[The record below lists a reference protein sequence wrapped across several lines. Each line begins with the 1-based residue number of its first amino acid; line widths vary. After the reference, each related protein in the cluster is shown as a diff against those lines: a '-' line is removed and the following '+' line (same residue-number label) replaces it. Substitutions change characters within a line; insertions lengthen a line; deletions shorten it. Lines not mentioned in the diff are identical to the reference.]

1 MPDSVMAVTH
11 TAPDRVTSPEPA
23 PERSFASPVER
34 LSTLLQKADAATGD
48 ARRSATGELNEL
60 LGQMSRFASRPVA
73 DLLLRWLDQG
83 SLTDLEDGDGQTA
96 RAAATAAVLSM
107 GYPYALEISPDDLDH
122 LREHTAPDSSLGGSL
137 AATLVVGITSAFA
150 GTELVAQGWRG
161 HLSHMGALLAVIGTM
176 IAVALTRARGSGRR
190 WALLSLLLSGLVAM
204 SFAVSESSVLLFPAI
219 GAIIAFAMA
228 WPRRGS

>member
-1 MPDSVMAVTH
+1 MAVTH

-122 LREHTAPDSSLGGSL
+122 LRERTAATGSLGGAL
-137 AATLVVGITSAFA
+137 AAFLVVAVTSGFA
-150 GTELVAQGWRG
+150 VFEIATEGAWRA
-161 HLSHMGALLAVIGTM
+161 HLSHLGALLAVLGSM
-176 IAVALTRARGSGRR
+176 MAVVLSRARGSGRR
-190 WALLSLLLSGLVAM
+190 WALISLLLSGLVAM
-204 SFAVSESSVLLFPAI
+204 SFALSESTVLLMPAI
-219 GAIIAFAMA
+219 GAIVAFAMA